1 MTAKEARQLQFEL
14 HEFPQ
19 WLENVKKAIELGK
32 SSILIPKNSVL
43 IDAFK
48 KLGYKVEPTYNNTYE
63 MRSDDYEVR
72 WE

>member
-1 MTAKEARQLQFEL
+1 MTAKEAKQLHFEL
-14 HEFPQ
+14 HEFPR
-19 WLENVKKAIELGK
+19 WLEKVRKSVELGK
-32 SSILIPKNSVL
+32 VCITIPKDSAL